1 MDYFLAYLSQFYE
14 IVLFTTQNSYVSI
27 IDIQRHPACAN
38 MISQTAEP
46 ILENLDR
53 YGMYFTYRL
62 YRESTRSTSGHIVKV
77 RGLYQMLGR
86 D

>member
-1 MDYFLAYLSQFYE
+1 
-14 IVLFTTQNSYVSI
+14 
-27 IDIQRHPACAN
+27 

>member
-1 MDYFLAYLSQFYE
+1 
-14 IVLFTTQNSYVSI
+14 
-27 IDIQRHPACAN
+27 

-77 RGLYQMLGR
+77 RGSCQIRER